1 MRIANVVIEQTAY
14 SFDKPYGYL
23 VSDTLL
29 DSARVGCRVLVPF
42 GKGNQSRQG
51 LIMSIEDADSSVKYK
66 SIISVID
73 SEPVLSEE
81 LVAMCE
87 WMHNNLFCTYFD
99 AVKAALPVGI
109 GFKVDELY
117 SKGEIE
123 FSEHSDELCEF
134 FKNYPFVSK
143 DCIVT
148 AFDFLSEKKLAEM
161 VAKGE
166 LVKSANATRKMGDAT
181 LKSARVI
188 VSREVLEDTVLTEK
202 QRGVAELI
210 FDMGCIS
217 VKEIVYFTGVTVS
230 VINSLAKKGLIE
242 IFDKDVYRTPDY
254 DSLYSKSHK
263 IELTEEQTAA
273 FDKLSSLYASDKPEV
288 SLLYGVTGSGK
299 TSVFLKL
306 CEKAVSEGKG
316 VIVMVPEISLTP
328 QTIARFGKHFGKNIA
343 VFHSAMSVGQ
353 RMDEFKRVKNGEAL
367 VAIGTRSAIFAPVKN
382 LSLIIIDE
390 EQEHTYKSEKS
401 PRFHARDLAKFRTL
415 YNNSLLVLASATPS
429 IETYSSAMSG
439 KYSICK
445 LSKRYGSAVLPEVKT
460 VDMRKE
466 LTRGNSSALSRELNE
481 AIFSALDSKK
491 QAIVLLNRRGHNTYI
506 SCPGCGYVATCPN
519 CSVSMTYHSANRRVI
534 CHYCGHSEAVNSDCP
549 SCESGKLR
557 FMGVGTQRVEEELH
571 VTFPEAKILR
581 LDADTTTSRGSFSE
595 HLEAFAKGEY
605 DIMLGTQMVAKGLDF
620 PNVTVVGVLGADSA
634 TNSND
639 YRSFE
644 RSFSL
649 LTQVLGR
656 AGRGDDKGM
665 AIIQTADPDSS
676 LIRLAASQDYDTFY
690 NQEILTRKLMIY
702 PPYCDI
708 TVIAATSESRDSAEE
723 VITKVFDNIKNLV
736 DGEYNDVKLIILGP
750 AVAGMPKVN
759 NRYRYRMI
767 IKAKNSKRFRDML
780 RCAVSVKCDKDT
792 SVFIDINPET
802 IL

>member
-14 SFDKPYGYL
+14 SFDKHYGYL
-23 VSDTLL
+23 VPDALI
-29 DSARVGCRVLVPF
+29 DSALVGCRVLVPF

-51 LIMSIEDADSSVKYK
+51 LIMSVHDAESNINYK
-66 SIISVID
+66 SLISVID
-73 SEPVLSEE
+73 AQPVMSEE

-117 SKGEIE
+117 SKGDTA
-123 FSEHSDELCEF
+123 FSDYADELGEF
-134 FKNYPFVSK
+134 FKNNPYVTKESLLSVF
-143 DCIVT
+143 DC
-148 AFDFLSEKKLAEM
+148 LSEKKLSEM

-166 LVKSANATRKMGDAT
+166 LTKTANATRRMGDAT

-188 VSREVLEDTVLTEK
+188 VPRETLEDTPLTDK
-202 QRGVAELI
+202 QRTVADLI

-217 VKEIVYFTGVTVS
+217 VKEIIYFTGVTVS
-230 VINSLAKKGLIE
+230 VINTLEKKGLIE
-242 IFDKDVYRTPDY
+242 IFEREVYRTPDY
-254 DSLYSKSHK
+254 NALYYENHSIK
-263 IELTEEQTAA
+263 LTDEQEEAYE
-273 FDKLSSLYASDKPEV
+273 KLSKLYESDKPEV

-306 CEKAVSEGKG
+306 CEKAVNEGKG

-343 VFHSAMSVGQ
+343 VFHSAMSIGQ

-401 PRFHARDLAKFRTL
+401 PRFHARDLAKFRAS

-439 KYSICK
+439 KYSLCR
-445 LSKRYGSAVLPEVKT
+445 LTRRYGSAVLPEVRT

-481 AIFSALDSKK
+481 AIFAALENKK

-506 SCPGCGYVATCPN
+506 ACPSCGFVATCPN
-519 CSVSMTYHSANRRVI
+519 CSVSMTYHSANRRI
-534 CHYCGHSEAVNSDCP
+534 LCHYCGHSEAVRDDCP
-549 SCESGKLR
+549 SCQSGKLR
-557 FMGVGTQRVEEELH
+557 FMGIGTQRVEEELR
-571 VTFPEAKILR
+571 VSFPNAKILR
-581 LDADTTTSRGSFSE
+581 LDADSTTSRGSFSE
-595 HLEAFAKGEY
+595 HLDAFSKGEY

-634 TNSND
+634 TNSSD

-656 AGRGDDKGM
+656 AGRGNDKGI

-676 LIRLAASQDYDTFY
+676 LIRLAACQDYDTFY
-690 NQEILTRKLMIY
+690 NQEIMSRKLMIY

-708 TVIAATSESRDSAEE
+708 AVIASTSVSRASAEE
-723 VITKVFDNIKNLV
+723 VITKVFDNIKRLV
-736 DGEYNDVKLIILGP
+736 DIEYNDVKLIILGP

-759 NRYRYRMI
+759 NKYRYRMM
-767 IKAKNSKRFRDML
+767 IKAKNTKRFRDML
-780 RCAVSVKCDKDT
+780 RNAVSVKCDADT

-802 IL
+802 II

>member
-23 VSDTLL
+23 VPDALL

-42 GKGNQSRQG
+42 GKGNQARQG
-51 LIMSIEDADSSVKYK
+51 LIMSVDDVDTDIKYK
-66 SIISVID
+66 SLISVID
-73 SEPVLSEE
+73 SEPVLSDE
-81 LVAMCE
+81 LIAMCE

-117 SKGEIE
+117 SKGDTP
-123 FSEHSDELCEF
+123 FSECADELCDF
-134 FKNYPFVSK
+134 FINNPFVSK
-143 DCIVT
+143 DSLIS
-148 AFDFLSEKKLAEM
+148 AFDFLSEKKLTEM

-166 LVKSANATRKMGDAT
+166 LRKSANATRKMGDAT

-202 QRGVAELI
+202 QRSVADLI
-210 FDMGCIS
+210 FDMGSIS
-217 VKEIVYFTGVTVS
+217 VKEIIYFTGVSAS
-230 VINSLAKKGLIE
+230 VVNTLANKGLIE

-254 DSLYSKSHK
+254 DAIYSKNNT
-263 IELTEEQTAA
+263 IELTQEQAA
-273 FDKLSSLYASDKPEV
+273 AYGKLSSLYESDKPEV

-306 CEKAVSEGKG
+306 CERAVSEGKG

-401 PRFHARDLAKFRTL
+401 PRFHARELAKFRTS
-415 YNNSLLVLASATPS
+415 YNKSLLVLASATPS

-445 LSKRYGSAVLPEVKT
+445 LSRRYGSAVLPEVRT
-460 VDMRKE
+460 VDMRRE
-466 LTRGNSSALSRELNE
+466 LTNGNTFALSRELNE
-481 AIFSALDSKK
+481 AIFTALEDKK

-506 SCPGCGYVATCPN
+506 SCPSCGYVETCPN

-534 CHYCGHSEAVNSDCP
+534 CHYCGYSEAVRNDCP
-549 SCESGKLR
+549 SCAGGKLR
-557 FMGVGTQRVEEELH
+557 FMGIGTQRVEEELK
-571 VTFPEAKILR
+571 VTFPEARILR
-581 LDADTTTSRGSFSE
+581 LDADSTTSRGSFSE
-595 HLEAFAKGEY
+595 HLDAFSKGEY

-634 TNSND
+634 TNSSD

-656 AGRGDDKGM
+656 AGRGEDRGL
-665 AIIQTADPDSS
+665 AVIQTADPDSN

-708 TVIAATSESRDSAEE
+708 AVIAASSKSRDSAEE
-723 VITKVFDNIKNLV
+723 AITKVFDNIKALV
-736 DGEYNDVKLIILGP
+736 DSEYSDVKLIILGP
-750 AVAGMPKVN
+750 AVAGMPRVN
-759 NRYRYRMI
+759 NKYRYRMI

-780 RCAVSVKCDKDT
+780 RSAVSVKCDKDT

-802 IL
+802 II